1 MHDDHNVFVR
11 AIKERRKVR
20 LTYLRGG
27 QKQTETKLL
36 VPVYYGP
43 ETLES
48 ISDSYHFW
56 DASADAGECIA
67 SLPQSKIARMEISE
81 ENFDPANL

>member
-1 MHDDHNVFVR
+1 MHNDHNVFVQ
-11 AIKERRKVR
+11 AIKEKRKVL
-20 LTYLRGG
+20 LTCSRGE
-27 QKQTETKLL
+27 QTQTETKLL

-56 DASADAGECIA
+56 DASVDTGECIA
-67 SLPQSKIARMEISE
+67 SLPQSQIARMEISE
-81 ENFDPANL
+81 ESFDPANL